1 MAKAIQF
8 YKNKNYDGFT
18 GCEET
23 IIFTE
28 KINDIFDALNRK
40 FPAEGIKKDSHDL
53 EVFLCVKCC
62 MCKLYCFCEIKREV
76 AISKHK

>member
-28 KINDIFDALNRK
+28 KMNDIFDALNRK
-40 FPAEGIKKDSHDL
+40 FPSEGIKKDSHDL

-62 MCKLYCFCEIKREV
+62 MCKLAFVKL
-76 AISKHK
+76 KGK